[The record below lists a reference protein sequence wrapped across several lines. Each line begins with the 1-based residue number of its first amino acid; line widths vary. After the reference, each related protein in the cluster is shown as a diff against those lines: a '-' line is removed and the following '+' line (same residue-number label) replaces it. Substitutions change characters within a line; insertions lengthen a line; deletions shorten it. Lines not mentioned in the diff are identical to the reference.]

1 MTTVR
6 RLDRLTLDA
15 KKAQKLDNGF
25 LRAPA
30 QISRTGVYEYLNEDG
45 SVRREFRDAAEV
57 FHEDS
62 LRSFAMMPITDGHP
76 AAGWVTADNAREYQR
91 GQMGETLAPAP
102 DGKHV
107 LGTMMVTD
115 AALVKK
121 ILDGSAVEVS
131 CGYTCQ
137 VDETPG
143 EYQGQRYDCRQHT
156 IRGNHVAV
164 LPRGRAGADARIKLD
179 AAGHAVITD
188 SRDSGRQD
196 PPGGTVKITIRGI
209 TFDVADQVAEAL
221 NAERSDSKQALDT
234 LAARVVDAEDGA
246 TAAQT
251 EVEKQTARADTAE
264 AEVKKQT
271 ARADGAAS
279 PDAIAKIVAER
290 TDLMDVAHR
299 AGVEVKADSFDAGA
313 IKRAVV
319 EKLAGLKLDGKSPDY
334 VQAAFD
340 IERAK
345 LDAKVTGTEI
355 VAAVDGNGQRT
366 DASDKSAR
374 QDMID
379 EQNARWKKPIPG
391 AVTAKA

>member
-1 MTTVR
+1 M
-6 RLDRLTLDA
+6 
-15 KKAQKLDNGF
+15 
-25 LRAPA
+25 
-30 QISRTGVYEYLNEDG
+30 
-45 SVRREFRDAAEV
+45 
-57 FHEDS
+57 
-62 LRSFAMMPITDGHP
+62 
-76 AAGWVTADNAREYQR
+76 
-91 GQMGETLAPAP
+91 
-102 DGKHV
+102 
-107 LGTMMVTD
+107 
-115 AALVKK
+115 
-121 ILDGSAVEVS
+121 
-131 CGYTCQ
+131 
-137 VDETPG
+137 
-143 EYQGQRYDCRQHT
+143 
-156 IRGNHVAV
+156 
-164 LPRGRAGADARIKLD
+164 
-179 AAGHAVITD
+179 
-188 SRDSGRQD
+188 
-196 PPGGTVKITIRGI
+196 KITIRGI